1 MTARAGER
9 VLGLP
14 LDRLFAM
21 YMLAAAPALAFAGRP
36 STWMLL
42 LALHAAVVLIA
53 WPPRALERALSGAA
67 PRLRR
72 IVRGALDWAPLLLM
86 PLLYTEL
93 AVLNRS
99 VHGGSYFDGLVIA
112 WEQALRYFKRTGL
125 PEWAIPEE
133 VAEAEQLVVGTE
145 HEGVVAPDP
154 GEVVGDLENVLV
166 EGVVGRERLG

>member
-1 MTARAGER
+1 MT
-9 VLGLP
+9 
-14 LDRLFAM
+14 
-21 YMLAAAPALAFAGRP
+21 
-36 STWMLL
+36 
-42 LALHAAVVLIA
+42 LIA

-112 WEQALRYFKRTGL
+112 WEQAIFGGQ
-125 PEWAIPEE
+125 PS
-133 VAEAEQLVVGTE
+133 
-145 HEGVVAPDP
+145 P
-154 GEVVGDLENVLV
+154 GEAQQLAASALRAASSMRPADSFSATFAAY
-166 EGVVGRERLG
+166 